1 MYLVER
7 QLQPTQQLHDQ
18 LTGQIDVVLID
29 ILHMWAAREI
39 PIDTAIW
46 SSAGHQTFLTEVRQF
61 VQPCLFYFKFLLWP
75 SSDEERV
82 VI

>member
-18 LTGQIDVVLID
+18 LTGQIDVVLIE
-29 ILHMWAAREI
+29 IIHMWAAREI
-39 PIDTAIW
+39 LIDTAIW
-46 SSAGHQTFLTEVRQF
+46 SSAGHQNFWQRLGNLCNHVCFTSS
-61 VQPCLFYFKFLLWP
+61 FLLWP
-75 SSDEERV
+75 SSDEEHV